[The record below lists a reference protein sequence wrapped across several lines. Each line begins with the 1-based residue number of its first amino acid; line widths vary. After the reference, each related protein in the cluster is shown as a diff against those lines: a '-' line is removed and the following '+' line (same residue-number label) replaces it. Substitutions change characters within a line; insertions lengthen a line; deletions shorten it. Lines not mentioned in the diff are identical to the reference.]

1 MAKITVL
8 GATGFAGG
16 YIAEEAAAR
25 GHELT
30 LVSRSTPQ
38 DAPDGARVV
47 RGSVLDGDVLAQA
60 IDGADVVVGALS
72 PRGDMEGKVADAY
85 ADIAGRLAGSS
96 ARFII
101 VGGFGSLKDEA
112 GERIVET
119 AAFAPEYK
127 PEARELF
134 EAFERVGAT
143 DGVDW
148 TYVSPAGTFGSFVPD
163 QTRRGEYRTGGDTPL
178 FDAEGQS
185 VISGPDFALAIV
197 DEIEAGAHSRQHIH
211 FAY

>member
-16 YIAEEAAAR
+16 NIAQEAAAR

-30 LVSRSTPQ
+30 LVSRSTPEST
-38 DAPDGARVV
+38 PDGARVLQ
-47 RGSVLDGDVLAQA
+47 GSVLDGDVLAQA

-85 ADIAGRLAGSS
+85 ADIAGRLAGSP

-101 VGGFGSLKDEA
+101 VGGFGSLKDEQ
-112 GERIVET
+112 GERIVNT
-119 AAFAPEYK
+119 DAFAPEYK
-127 PEARELF
+127 PEALELF
-134 EAFERVGAT
+134 EAYQRVSAV
-143 DGVDW
+143 DGLDW
-148 TYVSPAGTFGSFVPD
+148 TYVSPAGAFGSFIPD
-163 QTRRGEYRTGGDTPL
+163 QTRRGEYRTGGETPIV
-178 FDAEGQS
+178 DADGS
-185 VISGPDFALAIV
+185 SAISGPDFGLAVV
-197 DEIEAGAHSRQHIH
+197 DAIESGEHRGAHVH

>member
-16 YIAEEAAAR
+16 YIVEEAARR

-30 LVSRSTPQ
+30 LVARS
-38 DAPDGARVV
+38 APEEAPAGARVI

-60 IDGADVVVGALS
+60 LDGADVVVGALS
-72 PRGDMEGKVADAY
+72 PRGDMEGKVAAAY
-85 ADIAGRLAGSS
+85 AEVARSLAGTPT
-96 ARFII
+96 RFVII
-101 VGGFGSLKDEA
+101 GGYGSLKDES

-119 AAFAPEYK
+119 DAFAPEYR
-127 PEARELF
+127 PESLELLD
-134 EAFERVGAT
+134 AFERVRAT

-148 TYVSPAGTFGSFVPD
+148 TYVSPAGMFGAFMPD
-163 QTRRGEYRTGGDTPL
+163 QTRQGAYRTSGDTPL
-178 FDAEGQS
+178 VSSSGES
-185 VISGPDFALAIV
+185 VISGPDFALAVV
-197 DEIEAGAHSRQHIH
+197 DAIESGEHREAHVH

>member
-8 GATGFAGG
+8 GATGFAGSN
-16 YIAEEAAAR
+16 ITKEAASR

-38 DAPDGARVV
+38 DAPAGARVIK
-47 RGSVLDGDVLAQA
+47 GSVLDGDVLAQA

-85 ADIAGRLAGSS
+85 ADVAARLAGTST
-96 ARFII
+96 RFIM
-101 VGGFGSLKDEA
+101 VGGFGSLKNEA

-119 AAFAPEYK
+119 DAFAPEYK
-127 PEARELF
+127 GEARELF
-134 EAFERVGAT
+134 AAYERVSEM
-143 DGVDW
+143 DDVDW

-163 QTRRGEYRTGGDTPL
+163 QTRRGAYRTGGETPVY
-178 FDAEGQS
+178 DAAGES
-185 VISGPDFALAIV
+185 VISGPDFALAVV
-197 DEIEAGAHSRQHIH
+197 DAIESGEHRRAHVH

>member
-1 MAKITVL
+1 MATITVL

-16 YIAEEAAAR
+16 CIVKEAADR

-30 LVSRSTPQ
+30 LVSRSTPE
-38 DAPDGARVV
+38 AVPDGARVLQ
-47 RGSVLDGDVLAQA
+47 GSVLDGDVLAQA

-85 ADIAGRLAGSS
+85 ADVASRLAGSS
-96 ARFII
+96 TRFII
-101 VGGFGSLKDEA
+101 VGGFGSLKDES

-119 AAFAPEYK
+119 DAFAPEYR
-127 PEARELF
+127 PESRELF
-134 EAFERVGAT
+134 AAFERVAAT
-143 DGVDW
+143 EGVDW
-148 TYVSPAGTFGSFVPD
+148 TYVSPAGMFGAFMPD
-163 QTRRGEYRTGGDTPL
+163 QTRQGAYRTSGDTPL
-178 FDAEGQS
+178 ISPSGES

-197 DEIEAGAHSRQHIH
+197 DAIESGEHRRAHVH

>member
-8 GATGFAGG
+8 GATGFAGAN
-16 YIAEEAAAR
+16 IAQEAAAR
-25 GHELT
+25 DHELT

-38 DAPDGARVV
+38 DAPAGARVI

-85 ADIAGRLAGSS
+85 ADVAERLAGTPT
-96 ARFII
+96 RFII
-101 VGGFGSLKDEA
+101 VGGFGSLKDET

-119 AAFAPEYK
+119 EAFAPEYK
-127 PEARELF
+127 GEARELF
-134 EAFERVGAT
+134 AAFERVSAI
-143 DGVDW
+143 DELDW
-148 TYVSPAGTFGSFVPD
+148 TYVSPAGAFGSFIPD

-178 FDAEGQS
+178 DGESA
-185 VISGPDFALAIV
+185 ISGPDFALAMV
-197 DEIEAGAHSRQHIH
+197 DAIESGEHRRAHVH

>member
-16 YIAEEAAAR
+16 NIAKEAAQR

-38 DAPDGARVV
+38 DAPAGARVIK
-47 RGSVLDGDVLAQA
+47 GSVLDGDVLAQA
-60 IDGADVVVGALS
+60 LDGADVVVGALS

-85 ADIAGRLAGSS
+85 ADIAGRLAETP

-101 VGGFGSLKDEA
+101 VGGFGSLKNEA

-119 AAFAPEYK
+119 DAFAPEYK
-127 PEARELF
+127 PEAQELF
-134 EAFERVGAT
+134 AAYDRVSAM
-143 DGVDW
+143 DDVDW
-148 TYVSPAGTFGSFVPD
+148 TYVSPAGAFGSFIPD
-163 QTRRGEYRTGGDTPL
+163 QTRRGEYRTGGDTPIY
-178 FDAEGQS
+178 DAEGNS
-185 VISGPDFALAIV
+185 AISGPDFGIAVV
-197 DEIEAGAHSRQHIH
+197 DEIESGEHSRAHVH

>member
-8 GATGFAGG
+8 GATGFAGSN
-16 YIAEEAAAR
+16 ITEEAASR

-38 DAPDGARVV
+38 DAPAGARVIK
-47 RGSVLDGDVLAQA
+47 GSALDGDVLAEA

-85 ADIAGRLAGSS
+85 ADIAGRLAGTPT
-96 ARFII
+96 RFII

-119 AAFAPEYK
+119 DAFAPEYK
-127 PEARELF
+127 GESRELF
-134 EAFERVGAT
+134 AAYERVSAV
-143 DGVDW
+143 DDVDW

-163 QTRRGEYRTGGDTPL
+163 QTRRGEYRTGGETPL
-178 FDAEGQS
+178 AADGSA
-185 VISGPDFALAIV
+185 ISGPDFALAVV
-197 DEIEAGAHSRQHIH
+197 DAIESSEHSRAHVH

>member
-16 YIAEEAAAR
+16 NIAKEAAER

-30 LVSRSTPQ
+30 LVSRSTPL
-38 DAPDGARVV
+38 DAPAGARVIQ
-47 RGSVLDGDVLAQA
+47 GSVLDGDVLAQA
-60 IDGADVVVGALS
+60 IDGADVVIGALS

-85 ADIAGRLAGSS
+85 AEIAGRLAGTST
-96 ARFII
+96 RFMII
-101 VGGFGSLKDEA
+101 GGFGSLKNAD

-119 AAFAPEYK
+119 DAFEPAYK

-134 EAFERVGAT
+134 AAYERVSAIE
-143 DGVDW
+143 GVDW
-148 TYVSPAGTFGSFVPD
+148 TYVSPAGAFGSYIPD
-163 QTRRGEYRTGGDTPL
+163 QVRRGEYRTGGDTPVL
-178 FDAEGQS
+178 DAEGNS
-185 VISGPDFALAIV
+185 AISGADFAIAIV
-197 DEIEAGAHSRQHIH
+197 DAIEQDTHRRAHVS